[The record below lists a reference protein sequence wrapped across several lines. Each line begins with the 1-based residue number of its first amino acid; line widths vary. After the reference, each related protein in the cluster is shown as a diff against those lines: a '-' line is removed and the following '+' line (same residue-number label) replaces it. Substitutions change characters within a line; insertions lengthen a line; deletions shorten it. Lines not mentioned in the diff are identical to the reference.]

1 MSDFCVVMTT
11 AATAQTV
18 QRLIDTALGEGL
30 AACVQAMPMNS
41 HYVWEGAVVEAAE
54 TLLLF
59 KAKAADY
66 QALEEAIRAAHD
78 YETPEIIRLDVT
90 AGLPAYLQWIVKS
103 TR

>member
-11 AATAQTV
+11 AASDETV
-18 QRLIDTALGEGL
+18 QRLIDAALGGKL
-30 AACVQAMPMNS
+30 AACVQALPIRS
-41 HYVWEGAVVEAAE
+41 HYVWKGEIMRESE

-66 QALEEAIRAAHD
+66 PALEEAIRAAHD
-78 YETPEIIRLDVT
+78 YETPEIIRLDVA
-90 AGLPAYLQWIVKS
+90 AGLPAYLDWIVNS